1 MTRRVPGLLV
11 RFGAL
16 AILATLLCTSGTEA
30 VPVEV
35 RFREG
40 VTHGL
45 LSLRTTSGTTVA
57 LGDLLQTSEGDRVE
71 SRMTFHFKDGSLYDE
86 TVTFSQEQVF
96 TMVTYR
102 LVQRGPS
109 FPEAVDVSLDR
120 KTALPAAMA
129 S

>member
-1 MTRRVPGLLV
+1 M

-16 AILATLLCTSGTEA
+16 ALLMALLPASGLKA
-30 VPVEV
+30 APVDV

-45 LSLRTTSGTTVA
+45 LALRSTSGATVA
-57 LGDLLQTSEGDRVE
+57 LGDLLQTPKGDRVE

-86 TVTFSQEQVF
+86 TVTFSQQQVF
-96 TMVTYR
+96 TMVAYR

-109 FPEAVDVSLDR
+109 FP
-120 KTALPAAMA
+120 K
-129 S
+129 